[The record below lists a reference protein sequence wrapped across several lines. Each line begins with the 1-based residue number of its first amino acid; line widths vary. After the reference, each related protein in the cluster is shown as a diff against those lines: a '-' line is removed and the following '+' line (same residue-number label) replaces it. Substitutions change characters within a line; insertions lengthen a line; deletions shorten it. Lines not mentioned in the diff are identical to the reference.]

1 MAFPCPVRP
10 IGGLQTR
17 LEGDRDG
24 GAILHRMEPESRD
37 GVDDATIS
45 REAGDGIRRK
55 VGKEVVVLMNK
66 RGRRFMEES

>member
-1 MAFPCPVRP
+1 
-10 IGGLQTR
+10 
-17 LEGDRDG
+17 
-24 GAILHRMEPESRD
+24 MEPESRD